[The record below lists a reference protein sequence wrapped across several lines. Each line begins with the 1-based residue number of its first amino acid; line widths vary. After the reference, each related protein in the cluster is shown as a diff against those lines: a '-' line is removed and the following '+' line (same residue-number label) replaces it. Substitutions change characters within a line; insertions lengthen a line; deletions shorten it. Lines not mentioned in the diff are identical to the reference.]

1 MFEVVANI
9 RLRNRWALIAI
20 ALLISVSVSLMQYF
34 FSVQKNDANI
44 INIAGKQRM
53 LSQKIAWHGD
63 KLLTSQVPSTS
74 HQQSLDASLSLFKAN
89 HQYLLLKNDNGQY
102 KYLSP
107 ELIKL
112 YIQSPIEL
120 DLRVQKFIQQVEGLL
135 YKQEKI
141 NPNVFS
147 VKRMEELLKYLDQ
160 AVGLFEKA
168 SVKKV
173 AWVSSAEL
181 FFWLLTMLL
190 LIGVLRFVFIPME
203 KQITKALSKYQ
214 QQKDFAQQVSKNKEH
229 FIARASHEFR
239 TPLQGFVTSIDSLEV
254 SNSQKSIKTQ
264 ASYCASRIIAM
275 LDELQDLQALS
286 LGRWALKPSNE
297 NLLQSFNKVLLGY
310 EFGYNQKGIAL
321 VRALDSTLDQAIK
334 LDHQRFQQV
343 LAELVGNAL
352 KFTEEGAVTVKACV
366 SNKQL
371 TVTITDTGSGL
382 TKPVSRLTFD
392 SSNQDNHF
400 QGLRTGLARVQY
412 IVDAFDGNIV
422 FENTSPNGVCVT
434 LKMPVVID
442 ESAPSLSALLPK
454 NMHCLVVED
463 NPLNMHILTRILSQL
478 NYSYECAKNGKVACE
493 MATKNEYQVIFMDL
507 NMPIMDGFEAIK
519 KIRIF
524 DANTPIIVV
533 TANTSTEDMKLVYEY
548 GASGHIHKPIGKQ
561 AIVDALVNVCMS
573 SEIN

>member
-1 MFEVVANI
+1 
-9 RLRNRWALIAI
+9 
-20 ALLISVSVSLMQYF
+20 
-34 FSVQKNDANI
+34 
-44 INIAGKQRM
+44 
-53 LSQKIAWHGD
+53 
-63 KLLTSQVPSTS
+63 
-74 HQQSLDASLSLFKAN
+74 
-89 HQYLLLKNDNGQY
+89 
-102 KYLSP
+102 
-107 ELIKL
+107 
-112 YIQSPIEL
+112 
-120 DLRVQKFIQQVEGLL
+120 
-135 YKQEKI
+135 
-141 NPNVFS
+141 
-147 VKRMEELLKYLDQ
+147 
-160 AVGLFEKA
+160 
-168 SVKKV
+168 
-173 AWVSSAEL
+173 
-181 FFWLLTMLL
+181 
-190 LIGVLRFVFIPME
+190 
-203 KQITKALSKYQ
+203 
-214 QQKDFAQQVSKNKEH
+214 
-229 FIARASHEFR
+229 
-239 TPLQGFVTSIDSLEV
+239 
-254 SNSQKSIKTQ
+254 
-264 ASYCASRIIAM
+264 M

-352 KFTEEGAVTVKACV
+352 KFTEEGSVTVKACV

-382 TKPVSRLTFD
+382 TKPVSRSTFD
-392 SSNQDNHF
+392 SSNQNNHF

-422 FENTSPNGVCVT
+422 FENTSPNGVRVT

-442 ESAPSLSALLPK
+442 ESAPSFSALLPI

-548 GASGHIHKPIGKQ
+548 GASGHIHKPICKQ
-561 AIVDALVNVCMS
+561 AIVEELVNVCIS
-573 SEIN
+573 SGTN